1 MKLDMNLEEKKFG
14 VQSWL
19 KASVAII
26 EKYKWLIDI
35 YVLDFFVDNHWSLL
49 SDNWKD
55 LIDVL
60 TPEHL
65 AFLIDLEEDAKSVTL
80 TTVWPLELLALKAS
94 IKTYSL
100 KRKPW
105 SRERLV
111 SALSIKGENLSIIFK
126 WYRDHSCVI
135 KHIIRAFLNQLL
147 S

>member
-35 YVLDFFVDNHWSLL
+35 YVLDFFVDNHWSLI

-65 AFLIDLEEDAKSVTL
+65 AFLIDLETDPNEDAKSENVVTL
-80 TTVWPLELLALKAS
+80 TKVWPLELLALKAS

-100 KRKPW
+100 KRRPW

-111 SALSIKGENLSIIFK
+111 SALSIKGENFI
-126 WYRDHSCVI
+126 
-135 KHIIRAFLNQLL
+135 
-147 S
+147 

>member
-1 MKLDMNLEEKKFG
+1 MKLDMNVEEKKFG

-65 AFLIDLEEDAKSVTL
+65 AFLIDLENDQSDATL
-80 TTVWPLELLALKAS
+80 ALTKVWPLELLALKAS

-105 SRERLV
+105 SRERLA
-111 SALSIKGENLSIIFK
+111 SALSIKGENF
-126 WYRDHSCVI
+126 
-135 KHIIRAFLNQLL
+135 IRLICP
-147 S
+147 

>member
-1 MKLDMNLEEKKFG
+1 MKFDMNLEEKKFG

-19 KASVAII
+19 KSSVAII

-65 AFLIDLEEDAKSVTL
+65 AFLIDLENDPNEDAKSENVVTL
-80 TTVWPLELLALKAS
+80 TKVWPLELLALKAS

-100 KRKPW
+100 KRRPW

-111 SALSIKGENLSIIFK
+111 SALSIKGENF
-126 WYRDHSCVI
+126 
-135 KHIIRAFLNQLL
+135 IRLICP
-147 S
+147 

>member
-35 YVLDFFVDNHWSLL
+35 YVLDFFVDNHWSLI

-65 AFLIDLEEDAKSVTL
+65 AFLIDLENDPNEDAKSENVVTL
-80 TTVWPLELLALKAS
+80 TKVWPLELLALKAS

-100 KRKPW
+100 KRRPW

-111 SALSIKGENLSIIFK
+111 SALSIKGENF
-126 WYRDHSCVI
+126 
-135 KHIIRAFLNQLL
+135 IRLICP
-147 S
+147 

>member
-19 KASVAII
+19 KSSVAII

-49 SDNWKD
+49 SDSWKD

-65 AFLIDLEEDAKSVTL
+65 AFLIDLENDQSDAKSENVVTL
-80 TTVWPLELLALKAS
+80 TKVWPLELLALKAC

-100 KRKPW
+100 KRRPW
-105 SRERLV
+105 SRERLA
-111 SALSIKGENLSIIFK
+111 SALSMKGKSFIHLIFP
-126 WYRDHSCVI
+126 
-135 KHIIRAFLNQLL
+135 
-147 S
+147 

>member
-1 MKLDMNLEEKKFG
+1 MSKLYELFRKLLSMKLDMNLEEKKFG

-55 LIDVL
+55 LIDFL

-65 AFLIDLEEDAKSVTL
+65 AFLIDLENDPNEDAKSENVVTL
-80 TTVWPLELLALKAS
+80 TKVWPLELLALKAS

-100 KRKPW
+100 KRRPW

-111 SALSIKGENLSIIFK
+111 SALSIKGENF
-126 WYRDHSCVI
+126 
-135 KHIIRAFLNQLL
+135 IRLICP
-147 S
+147 

>member
-1 MKLDMNLEEKKFG
+1 MKFDMNLEEKKFG

-19 KASVAII
+19 KSSVAII

-35 YVLDFFVDNHWSLL
+35 YVLDFFVDNHWSLI

-65 AFLIDLEEDAKSVTL
+65 AFLIDLENDPNEDAKSENVVTL
-80 TTVWPLELLALKAS
+80 TKVWPLELLALKAS

-100 KRKPW
+100 KRRPW

-111 SALSIKGENLSIIFK
+111 SALSIKGENF
-126 WYRDHSCVI
+126 
-135 KHIIRAFLNQLL
+135 IRLICP
-147 S
+147 

>member
-35 YVLDFFVDNHWSLL
+35 YVLDFFVDNHWSIL

-55 LIDVL
+55 LIDFL

-65 AFLIDLEEDAKSVTL
+65 AFLIDLENDQIEDAKSENVVTL
-80 TTVWPLELLALKAS
+80 TKVWPLELLALKAS

-100 KRKPW
+100 KRRPW

-111 SALSIKGENLSIIFK
+111 SALSIKGENF
-126 WYRDHSCVI
+126 
-135 KHIIRAFLNQLL
+135 IRLICP
-147 S
+147 

>member
-1 MKLDMNLEEKKFG
+1 MMKLDMKVEEKKFG

-19 KASVAII
+19 KSSVAII

-35 YVLDFFVDNHWSLL
+35 YVLDFFVDNHWALL
-49 SDNWKD
+49 SDKWKD
-55 LIDVL
+55 LIGVL

-135 KHIIRAFLNQLL
+135 KNTRNTRFAG

>member
-1 MKLDMNLEEKKFG
+1 MNLEDKKFG

-19 KASVAII
+19 KSSVAII

-35 YVLDFFVDNHWSLL
+35 YVLDFFVDNHWFLL
-49 SDNWKD
+49 SDSWKD

-65 AFLIDLEEDAKSVTL
+65 AFLIDLEEDQSDAKSVTL

-135 KHIIRAFLNQLL
+135 KHITHCYFRIF
-147 S
+147 

>member
-1 MKLDMNLEEKKFG
+1 MMKLDMKVEEKKFG

-19 KASVAII
+19 KSSVAII

-35 YVLDFFVDNHWSLL
+35 YVLDFFVDNHWALL

-100 KRKPW
+100 KRRPW

-135 KHIIRAFLNQLL
+135 KNTRNTRFAG